1 MMPDKKQI
9 ESTLEWFDSYVFPML
24 QANAED
30 VCNSNVIRT
39 ILQSA
44 LDTQKPAGD
53 AAEALDWFNGILD
66 VFHSKYEA
74 TEPDKEAEL
83 ISTIRAALDQMQAG
97 DVEALKRPEPV
108 FEDEYSPYRRGY
120 ERGKQLGWNDCLD
133 HLHAQG
139 YLSAKLPKIDGL
151 DDALEYYGPDN
162 AGEMRL
168 FDTTG
173 EDFTRQFNA
182 LHAAARAYRERME

>member
-53 AAEALDWFNGILD
+53 VAEALDWFNGILD

-74 TEPDKEAEL
+74 TEPDKEAEH
-83 ISTIRAALDQMQAG
+83 ISTIRAALTGDCGGG
-97 DVEALKRPEPV
+97 DVSELKALIKEVLDNAPGDDAEQFMLLPHALAEYGWFKRAKEALT
-108 FEDEYSPYRRGY
+108 
-120 ERGKQLGWNDCLD
+120 
-133 HLHAQG
+133 A
-139 YLSAKLPKIDGL
+139 
-151 DDALEYYGPDN
+151 DN
-162 AGEMRL
+162 AKRG
-168 FDTTG
+168 D
-173 EDFTRQFNA
+173 A
-182 LHAAARAYRERME
+182 K